1 MLRFVFFLILTV
13 TAAAAA
19 SVVAPTS
26 VSAQT
31 ASEVPSADV
40 ILRPGDLI
48 HIRVWRKPELSGEFA
63 IAADGSI
70 GDPFYGELRVAGLGL
85 VEARERIR
93 NHIARIEADPLV
105 AIEPVFRVVVTGEVR
120 QPNLYPVR
128 YPTTVAQAIALAGG
142 ATDLARLDRVQFVR
156 DGAAQTVDLRDPGSP
171 HARAVVLSGDQI
183 VVPRR
188 STRLR
193 DSLIPISTFASIA
206 GLIATIAN
214 R

>member
-1 MLRFVFFLILTV
+1 MRRSAVFLVLAF
-13 TAAAAA
+13 AAAAGTGT
-19 SVVAPTS
+19 VAPMS
-26 VSAQT
+26 ASAQVVSAL
-31 ASEVPSADV
+31 PSGEV

-70 GDPFYGELRVAGLGL
+70 GDPFYGELKVAGLGL
-85 VEARERIR
+85 AEARDRIR
-93 NHIARIEADPLV
+93 NHIARIEAEPLV
-105 AIEPVFRVVVTGEVR
+105 SIEPVFRVVVTGEVR

-142 ATDLARLDRVQFVR
+142 ATELARLEEVRFVR
-156 DGAAQTVDLRDPGSP
+156 DGATRTVDLRDPGSP
-171 HARAVVLSGDQI
+171 HASAIVLSGDQI

-188 STRLR
+188 SSRLR
-193 DSLIPISTFASIA
+193 DSLIPISTLASIA
-206 GLIATIAN
+206 GLIVTIAN